1 VRGGG
6 TRRQVR
12 TVDVWPGF
20 VDALATLVIAVVFVM
35 MVFAVFQFYLKDLIA
50 GRDDQLARASAQL
63 AELAS
68 TLAMERREARDLDQ
82 RFRDL
87 VAEMQATL
95 ADRERLRG
103 EAEAAAALSAQR
115 ARELEDA
122 NRTIAVDRA
131 RFEVQL
137 RELEALAAMRLEMEK
152 RLADAEASAAGERK
166 LTGEAQAQVAL
177 LNRQTAELREQLRRL
192 EALLAESERKTAESQ
207 AQIADLGR
215 RLNLALASRV
225 EELSRFRSEFFG
237 RLRQALGDRADVR
250 IVGDRFVFQSEVLF
264 ASGAATIE
272 LEGGRQLRQLADV
285 LRDVTARLPT
295 DLDWVLQVTGHTDR
309 RPIATREFPSNWELS
324 SARAIS
330 VVRFLMANGLPAE
343 RLQAAGMAEF
353 QPIDERDDEVGWRR
367 NRRIELRLTN
377 R

>member
-1 VRGGG
+1 MRGGS
-6 TRRQVR
+6 RRHVR
-12 TVDVWPGF
+12 TIDVWPGF

-35 MVFAVFQFYLKDLIA
+35 MVFAVFQFYLKDVIA
-50 GRDDQLARASAQL
+50 GRDDQLARASAQIS
-63 AELAS
+63 ELA
-68 TLAMERREARDLDQ
+68 
-82 RFRDL
+82 
-87 VAEMQATL
+87 ATL
-95 ADRERLRG
+95 ALERRQTQDIRQRFDAVVAELQASLAEADRLKT
-103 EAEAAAALSAQR
+103 EAAAATALSAER
-115 ARELEDA
+115 AKALEDA
-122 NRTIAVDRA
+122 NKTIDADRA
-131 RFEVQL
+131 KVEMQL
-137 RELEALAAMRLEMEK
+137 RELEALASMRLEMER
-152 RLADAEASAAGERK
+152 RLAAAEEATTAERRVSN
-166 LTGEAQAQVAL
+166 EAQAQVAL

-192 EALLAESERKTAESQ
+192 EAILAESERKSAEAQ
-207 AQIADLGR
+207 AQIVDLGR

-225 EELSRFRSEFFG
+225 EELSRYRSEFFG
-237 RLRQALGDRADVR
+237 RLRQALGDRAEVR

-272 LEGGRQLRQLADV
+272 LDGGRQLQRLAEV
-285 LRDVTARLPT
+285 LRDTTSRIPKEI
-295 DLDWVLQVTGHTDR
+295 DWVLQVTGHTDR

>member
-1 VRGGG
+1 MRGGS
-6 TRRQVR
+6 RRHVR
-12 TVDVWPGF
+12 TIDVWPGF

-35 MVFAVFQFYLKDLIA
+35 MVFAVFQFYLKDVIA
-50 GRDDQLARASAQL
+50 GRDDQLARAATQL
-63 AELAS
+63 SELTATLALERRQTQDMRSRFDSVMAEL
-68 TLAMERREARDLDQ
+68 
-82 RFRDL
+82 
-87 VAEMQATL
+87 QATL
-95 ADRERLRG
+95 AERDKLKSDT
-103 EAEAAAALSAQR
+103 AALAGLSAER
-115 ARELEDA
+115 AKALEDA
-122 NRTIAVDRA
+122 NKTIEADRA
-131 RFEVQL
+131 KVEMQL
-137 RELEALAAMRLEMEK
+137 RELEALASMRLEMER
-152 RLADAEASAAGERK
+152 RLATAEEAVGAEKRVSS
-166 LTGEAQAQVAL
+166 EAQAQVAL

-192 EALLAESERKTAESQ
+192 EAILAESETKSAEAQ
-207 AQIADLGR
+207 AQIVDLGR

-225 EELSRFRSEFFG
+225 EELSRYRSEFFG
-237 RLRQALGDRADVR
+237 RLRQALGERAEVR

-272 LEGGRQLRQLADV
+272 LDGGRQLQRLAEV
-285 LRDVTARLPT
+285 LRETTARIPKEI
-295 DLDWVLQVTGHTDR
+295 DWVLQVTGHTDR

>member
-1 VRGGG
+1 MRGGS
-6 TRRQVR
+6 RRHVR
-12 TVDVWPGF
+12 TIDVWPGF

-35 MVFAVFQFYLKDLIA
+35 MVFAVFQFYLKDVIA
-50 GRDDQLARASAQL
+50 GRDDQLARASAQIS
-63 AELAS
+63 ELA
-68 TLAMERREARDLDQ
+68 
-82 RFRDL
+82 
-87 VAEMQATL
+87 ATL
-95 ADRERLRG
+95 ALERRQTQDIRQRFDAVVAELQASLAEADRLKT
-103 EAEAAAALSAQR
+103 EAAAATALSAER
-115 ARELEDA
+115 AKALEDA
-122 NRTIAVDRA
+122 NKTIDADRA
-131 RFEVQL
+131 KVEMQL
-137 RELEALAAMRLEMEK
+137 RELEALASMRLEMER
-152 RLADAEASAAGERK
+152 RLAAAEEATTAERRVSS
-166 LTGEAQAQVAL
+166 EAQAQVAL

-192 EALLAESERKTAESQ
+192 EAILAESERKSAEAQ
-207 AQIADLGR
+207 AQIVDLGR

-225 EELSRFRSEFFG
+225 EELSRYRSEFFG
-237 RLRQALGDRADVR
+237 RLRQALGDRAEVR

-272 LEGGRQLRQLADV
+272 LDGGRQLQRLAEV
-285 LRDVTARLPT
+285 LRDTTSRIPKEI
-295 DLDWVLQVTGHTDR
+295 DWVLQVTGHTDR